1 MLSTPIHAAKS
12 PLSEAME
19 EELGAHAVSP
29 VKTKALFT
37 RQQTAHFTAVEESE
51 HLRDAMEASQK
62 EWEDSERRKL
72 DLAQA
77 RQPANAEPTGEMDA
91 MMRRLAPA
99 ENGASAEE
107 SAALAGLLSMAAE
120 GAPNKEVAGL
130 MGLLAQPNKPATEKA
145 ENDNVIKAQIQGLVA
160 ELHAVRS
167 RQDDEAKV
175 KVIVYKDAA
184 LAKLEEKIK
193 HLVTV
198 PHTASKA
205 NSADTETC
213 LRGT

>member
-1 MLSTPIHAAKS
+1 
-12 PLSEAME
+12 
-19 EELGAHAVSP
+19 
-29 VKTKALFT
+29 
-37 RQQTAHFTAVEESE
+37 
-51 HLRDAMEASQK
+51 
-62 EWEDSERRKL
+62 
-72 DLAQA
+72 
-77 RQPANAEPTGEMDA
+77 
-91 MMRRLAPA
+91 MMRRLAPT
-99 ENGASAEE
+99 ENINGASAEE
-107 SAALAGLLSMAAE
+107 SAALAGLLSTAAE

-130 MGLLAQPNKPATEKA
+130 VGLLAQPNKPATEKA
-145 ENDNVIKAQIQGLVA
+145 ENDNVIKAQIQGLMA

-167 RQDDEAKV
+167 GIGTKMQRWPSWQGDEAKV

-184 LAKLEEKIK
+184 LAKLEEKNK